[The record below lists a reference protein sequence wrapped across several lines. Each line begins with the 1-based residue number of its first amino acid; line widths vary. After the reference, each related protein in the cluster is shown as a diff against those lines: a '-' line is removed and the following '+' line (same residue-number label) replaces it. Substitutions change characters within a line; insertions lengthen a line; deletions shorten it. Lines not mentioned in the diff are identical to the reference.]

1 MSDDYADKLYTIV
14 FQDCPTYLY
23 ALVHGDKY
31 GYEVL
36 AAFLTEIAEECKKRN
51 FQKVLIE
58 ENISATTSEEDVFRT
73 ASELPQ
79 FGFSGIRMAYID
91 RFTDQN
97 QLNEFG
103 QQIAVKS
110 GVDVKIFNTFG
121 DADNWLSDGN

>member
-1 MSDDYADKLYTIV
+1 MSDDFADKPYTIV

-23 ALVHGDKY
+23 ALVHGEKY

-36 AAFLTEIAEECKKRN
+36 AGFLSEIAAECKKRN
-51 FQKVLIE
+51 FRNVLIE
-58 ENISATTSEEDVFRT
+58 ENISATTSEDDVIRT
-73 ASELPQ
+73 ATALPQ
-79 FGFSGIRMAYID
+79 LGFANIRMAYID

-103 QQIAVKS
+103 QQVAVKS